1 MRALQRLRWCPSRQ
15 MMSRNSSSSNVRFV
29 QDIFTRVS
37 NKYDVMNDVMSGGIH
52 RLWKDLFVQR
62 LAPTSETR
70 LLDVAGGT
78 GDISFR
84 FLRYLLAAE
93 REISLSNVKVSVC
106 DLNPDMLAV
115 GRRREIEQGYAPA
128 IKWIEGNAES
138 LPLDDNSFDAYTIAF
153 GIRNVSNI
161 PKALREAYR
170 VLVPGGRFMCLE
182 FSRVKNPLLQ
192 RLYTT
197 YSFEIIPIL
206 GEIIA
211 EDKAA
216 YRYLVDSIAAFP
228 DQDTFAEMIREA
240 GFKAVNWE
248 NLSGGIAA
256 IHSAYKFADT
266 SQTAQS

>member
-1 MRALQRLRWCPSRQ
+1 M
-15 MMSRNSSSSNVRFV
+15 
-29 QDIFTRVS
+29 I
-37 NKYDVMNDVMSGGIH
+37 
-52 RLWKDLFVQR
+52 DLYK
-62 LAPTSETR
+62 
-70 LLDVAGGT
+70 

-115 GRRREIEQGYAPA
+115 GRRREIEQGYAPGNECVQKLMSIHFVLA

-161 PKALREAYR
+161 PKVQHHSWIFPTWLCSRGMQALREAYR

-192 RLYTT
+192 RRDAAVRRYTSIDSPFALLQALYDL
-197 YSFEIIPIL
+197 FI
-206 GEIIA
+206 
-211 EDKAA
+211 
-216 YRYLVDSIAAFP
+216 
-228 DQDTFAEMIREA
+228 
-240 GFKAVNWE
+240 
-248 NLSGGIAA
+248 
-256 IHSAYKFADT
+256 
-266 SQTAQS
+266 